1 MVLSISDYCCED
13 EVTFAN
19 LLSNAIFRSYVFDIK
34 NINIPL
40 THSEH
45 IAYTSGLS
53 TRLRILKIKYI
64 II

>member
-1 MVLSISDYCCED
+1 MVLSISNYCCED

-19 LLSNAIFRSYVFDIK
+19 LLSNAIFRNYIFD
-34 NINIPL
+34 IPL

-45 IAYTSGLS
+45 IAYPSGLS

-64 II
+64 IL